1 MTATWKAGWP
11 MPVATGSGSQSVAP
25 SGPLADSEWQWPG
38 LSSFQVAGR
47 RPGLASQASRLG
59 EWFEW
64 KNEIEK
70 YTPRSFN
77 KQKS

>member
-1 MTATWKAGWP
+1 MTAIWKAGWP
-11 MPVATGSGSQSVAP
+11 MPVAAGSGSQSVAP
-25 SGPLADSEWQWPG
+25 SWPMPVVLLA
-38 LSSFQVAGR
+38 SFQVAGR
-47 RPGLASQASRLG
+47 RPGQASRLG

-64 KNEIEK
+64 KNENEK

>member
-38 LSSFQVAGR
+38 LALPAG
-47 RPGLASQASRLG
+47 RPGLAGQPGPGQPFGRMVRM
-59 EWFEW
+59 EER
-64 KNEIEK
+64 K
-70 YTPRSFN
+70 
-77 KQKS
+77 